1 MSGLFNYDNPVWR
14 FIGKFWDVLIVNLL
28 WMICSIP
35 IVTIGASTTA
45 MYYVTLRLVRDEDG
59 YTIKSFF
66 KSFKENFKQATI
78 IWLIFLAAIMVLG
91 FDLYFVIM
99 TMTTASKFRTAMVVI
114 FTAMT
119 FIWFAMFTYV
129 FPLQARFYNP
139 VKKTIFNSFFM
150 SIRHLFYTIGIL
162 IIDVGLIYLTLNV
175 IPQLMLFG
183 VALGA
188 YANSYL
194 LHVVFEKYIPKSDR
208 EDIHEMRPLFADE
221 EEEEARQAALAAAEA
236 KTAEEAQDL
245 APEAEVA
252 AETTDL
258 TRETGV
264 EEIQTEDKEA

>member
-78 IWLIFLAAIMVLG
+78 IWLIFLAVIMVLG
-91 FDLYFVIM
+91 FDLYFVVM

-114 FTAMT
+114 FVAMA
-119 FIWFAMFTYV
+119 FIWLAMFTYV

-162 IIDVGLIYLTLNV
+162 IIDAGLIYLTLNV
-175 IPQLMLFG
+175 VPQLMIFG

-188 YANSYL
+188 YANSYM
-194 LHVVFEKYIPKSDR
+194 LHMVFAKYIPKEER

-221 EEEEARQAALAAAEA
+221 EEEEARQAALELEAKKAAEA
-236 KTAEEAQDL
+236 QVSDADETEIAEETVIQQ
-245 APEAEVA
+245 ESTE
-252 AETTDL
+252 ET
-258 TRETGV
+258 E
-264 EEIQTEDKEA
+264 